1 MEVAKYTTK
10 TLDIQKKNRDN
21 QYMNDFFYL
30 PKEN

>member
-10 TLDIQKKNRDN
+10 TLDIQKTRDN

-30 PKEN
+30 PMEN